1 MPKDEFIRKHKP
13 LTKKEVVEK
22 FHEMRKVKKEMTT
35 DAAVLEQNLLEF
47 NRITDPLIDPETEK
61 VLCWIR
67 RPTMEELEKFI
78 PAELLE
84 YRNTPEEIPKSTMEK
99 YKDFQFEMMANLIEN
114 PKKSADWWK
123 KNSNLVFQQL
133 FQLHLQGVMEDLG
146 ITAEN
151 F

>member
-114 PKKSADWWK
+114 PKKSANWWK

>member
-1 MPKDEFIRKHKP
+1 
-13 LTKKEVVEK
+13 
-22 FHEMRKVKKEMTT
+22 MRKVKKEMTT

-133 FQLHLQGVMEDLG
+133 FQLHLRSVMEDLG

>member
-1 MPKDEFIRKHKP
+1 
-13 LTKKEVVEK
+13 
-22 FHEMRKVKKEMTT
+22 MTT

-114 PKKSADWWK
+114 PKKSANWWK

-133 FQLHLQGVMEDLG
+133 FQLHLRSVMEDLG

>member
-35 DAAVLEQNLLEF
+35 DAAILEQNLLEF

-123 KNSNLVFQQL
+123 KNSNLIFQQL
-133 FQLHLQGVMEDLG
+133 FQLHLRSVMEDLG

>member
-35 DAAVLEQNLLEF
+35 DAAILEQNLLEF

>member
-123 KNSNLVFQQL
+123 KNSNLIFQQL